1 MFEASRPLAFLDYF
15 RVPYQV
21 RPARRTGSARARIP
35 LHRLSVDDEAG
46 RAGRAGRS
54 LLWLDRAADRAD
66 PPLAAPLGR
75 YELRGSRFFG
85 HVAPDA
91 AIRPVLG
98 DLEGDLGGDLGGE
111 WRPVEP
117 ILAADGRRMASVW
130 RGGDGSILLPFD
142 PGEVM
147 ERFWSE
153 SYAVVGRSPL
163 TAAARKSL
171 IRGYYLAR
179 PVLPRPVQ
187 LALRRGF
194 SHVQGRS
201 SFPRWPVE
209 NSLHDLYEWLFE
221 VLAGVAGQPVPYIG
235 LWPEGRSWAFVL
247 THDVETAEG
256 YRDIELLR
264 GMERDLRY
272 RSSWNFVGF
281 RYQVEDA
288 VVRALQDEG
297 CEVGVHG
304 LLHDGRD
311 LGSRRLMEQRLPAMR
326 QFAGQ
331 WNAVGF
337 RSPSTQRRWG
347 WMPQL
352 GFDYDSS
359 YTDTDPYE
367 PQPGGCCTY
376 LPYFNQAMVELPMTL
391 PQDHTVF
398 CVLEQAEPDIW
409 LSKAKFL
416 RDHQGMVLLVTHPD
430 YARDGRVADG
440 YRKLLDTFRGD
451 AAVWHALPREVA
463 GWWRDRAAS
472 TVRREDGRWSIEG
485 PASSRGRVQFAAGPG
500 GGQA

>member
-1 MFEASRPLAFLDYF
+1 MFQASRPAAFLDYF

-21 RPARRTGSARARIP
+21 RSARQTGSAHTRTA
-35 LHRLSVDDEAG
+35 LTRLSVDDDAG

-54 LLWLDRAADRAD
+54 LLWLGRAAAPPEPAD
-66 PPLAAPLGR
+66 PPLTATLGR
-75 YELRGSRFFG
+75 YQLRESRFFG
-85 HVAPDA
+85 HVAADA
-91 AIRPVLG
+91 AIRAVL
-98 DLEGDLGGDLGGE
+98 GDLGGE
-111 WRPVEP
+111 WRPDEP
-117 ILAADGRRMASVW
+117 ILAADGRRIASIW
-130 RGGDGSILLPFD
+130 RGGEGSVLLPFD

-171 IRGYYLAR
+171 LSGYYLAR
-179 PVLPRPVQ
+179 PALPRQVQ

-194 SHVQGRS
+194 SHVQGRT

-209 NSLHDLYEWLFE
+209 DSLHNLYAWLFE

-235 LWPEGRSWAFVL
+235 LWPDGRSWAFVL

-264 GMERDLRY
+264 GIERDLRY
-272 RSSWNFVGF
+272 RSSWNFVGL

-288 VVRALQDEG
+288 VVRALADEG

-311 LGSRRLMEQRLPAMR
+311 LGSRRLMEKRLPAMR
-326 QFAGQ
+326 QFARQ
-331 WNAVGF
+331 WEAVGF

-398 CVLEQAEPDIW
+398 CVLEHAEPDIW
-409 LSKAKFL
+409 LSKAQFL

-430 YARDGRVADG
+430 YARDRRVTDG

-451 AAVWHALPREVA
+451 VAVWHALPREVA
-463 GWWRDRAAS
+463 RWWRDRAAS
-472 TVRREDGRWSIEG
+472 TVRHYDGRWSIEG
-485 PASSRGRVQFAAGPG
+485 PASSRGRVQFAEGRG
-500 GGQA
+500 GWQA